1 MIHLLDVNFL
11 VALFDRQ
18 HVNHEAS
25 HSWFADKGIDSWAT
39 CPITENG
46 FVRVISNPA
55 YPTIAATPKE
65 AMKHLDR
72 FCTRNGHV
80 FWADNISLLNTLSD
94 SSKLRLTGHQQITDF
109 YLAALAEH
117 NGGKLATFDGSL
129 AKSLAG
135 TELNQSI
142 EIVT

>member
-11 VALFDRQ
+11 VALFDPQ

-25 HSWFADKGIDSWAT
+25 HSWFAGKAIDSWAT

-46 FVRVISNPA
+46 FVRVISDPA

-72 FCTRNGHV
+72 FCTTNGHV
-80 FWADNISLLNTLSD
+80 FWADNISLLKTLSD
-94 SSKLRLTGHQQITDF
+94 SSKLRLTGHQQVTDF

-129 AKSLAG
+129 AKCLAG
-135 TELNQSI
+135 TELDQNI
-142 EIVT
+142 EVIT

>member
-18 HVNHEAS
+18 HGDHEAS

-39 CPITENG
+39 CPITENE

-55 YPTIAATPKE
+55 YPTIIATPKE

-80 FWADNISLLNTLSD
+80 FWADNISLLNALYDQIHSEI
-94 SSKLRLTGHQQITDF
+94 SGHQQTTDF

-135 TELNQSI
+135 TELNQNI
-142 EIVT
+142 EVIT